1 MDIRKIVKELEGCPC
16 GRAHT
21 VDIKAVEIGHGLK
34 CRVAE
39 ILSENSFPKNILVVA
54 DENTLRASDGIIGIL
69 TNGGFNVKLKLYKS
83 FREPEV
89 CFVNEIACECADCD
103 GILSVGTGSLNDICR
118 RAALLSDKEFAIFA
132 TAPSMDGFASGTS
145 PIIENNIKSTL
156 PARQPSIIIADTEIL
171 AASPAELKSAGFGDV
186 IGKLTAIA
194 DWRISNL
201 LSGEYYCESIAQLV
215 RDALARLISMAD
227 RVTENDEEVAGFIME
242 VLVLTGLA
250 MKLAD
255 VSRPASG
262 AEHMISHFWGMKKLE
277 DGKIADYHG
286 KKVGVATL
294 MLVEAYRNLIL
305 RDYVSFKEDEP
316 DWNAV
321 YSAYGENFRD
331 YVKEMNVPSATEGL
345 SPALLEENWAGIC
358 RIIDEELPT
367 ADELRSILLRAG
379 AATEISEID
388 IDKELALSGLL
399 YHPYMR
405 HKIILSRLLP
415 MTNITIDSLIEV

>member
-1 MDIRKIVKELEGCPC
+1 
-16 GRAHT
+16 
-21 VDIKAVEIGHGLK
+21 
-34 CRVAE
+34 
-39 ILSENSFPKNILVVA
+39 
-54 DENTLRASDGIIGIL
+54 
-69 TNGGFNVKLKLYKS
+69 
-83 FREPEV
+83 
-89 CFVNEIACECADCD
+89 
-103 GILSVGTGSLNDICR
+103 
-118 RAALLSDKEFAIFA
+118 
-132 TAPSMDGFASGTS
+132 
-145 PIIENNIKSTL
+145 
-156 PARQPSIIIADTEIL
+156 
-171 AASPAELKSAGFGDV
+171 
-186 IGKLTAIA
+186 
-194 DWRISNL
+194 
-201 LSGEYYCESIAQLV
+201 
-215 RDALARLISMAD
+215 
-227 RVTENDEEVAGFIME
+227 
-242 VLVLTGLA
+242 
-250 MKLAD
+250 
-255 VSRPASG
+255 
-262 AEHMISHFWGMKKLE
+262 MISHFWGMKKLE

-305 RDYVSFKEDEP
+305 RDDVSFKEDDP

-345 SPALLEENWAGIC
+345 SPALLEENWCGIC

>member
-1 MDIRKIVKELEGCPC
+1 
-16 GRAHT
+16 
-21 VDIKAVEIGHGLK
+21 
-34 CRVAE
+34 
-39 ILSENSFPKNILVVA
+39 
-54 DENTLRASDGIIGIL
+54 
-69 TNGGFNVKLKLYKS
+69 
-83 FREPEV
+83 
-89 CFVNEIACECADCD
+89 
-103 GILSVGTGSLNDICR
+103 
-118 RAALLSDKEFAIFA
+118 
-132 TAPSMDGFASGTS
+132 
-145 PIIENNIKSTL
+145 
-156 PARQPSIIIADTEIL
+156 
-171 AASPAELKSAGFGDV
+171 
-186 IGKLTAIA
+186 
-194 DWRISNL
+194 
-201 LSGEYYCESIAQLV
+201 
-215 RDALARLISMAD
+215 
-227 RVTENDEEVAGFIME
+227 
-242 VLVLTGLA
+242 
-250 MKLAD
+250 
-255 VSRPASG
+255 
-262 AEHMISHFWGMKKLE
+262 MISHFWGMKKLE